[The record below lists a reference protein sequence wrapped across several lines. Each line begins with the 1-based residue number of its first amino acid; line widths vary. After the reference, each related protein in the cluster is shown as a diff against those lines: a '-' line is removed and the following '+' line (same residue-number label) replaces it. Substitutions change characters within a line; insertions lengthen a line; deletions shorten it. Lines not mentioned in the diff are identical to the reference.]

1 MSKKILIIE
10 DEPDIRKTIEY
21 NLAREG
27 FDIHS
32 AASLGEG
39 KSILDDS
46 FSLLVLDLMLP
57 DGSGLDLCRDIKSNQ
72 A

>member
-32 AASLGEG
+32 AASLEEG
-39 KSILDDS
+39 KSILDDYS
-46 FSLLVLDLMLP
+46 CCWTFI
-57 DGSGLDLCRDIKSNQ
+57 IKCIFYLWVSN
-72 A
+72 ASWN